1 VSKSPQMPRLEAVYC
16 GREHGGVDKFVD
28 DELVAMYFPL
38 LSGPNH
44 PATAVET
51 AVALLRAVGHEDP
64 AGPWLPVGAGV
75 HAGPAWVG
83 AVGDEA
89 HTELTAVGDTV
100 NTPARLGRRGRAG
113 RDPRDGPCRDRGRSR
128 SAAPEADAR
137 PRGEARADAGR
148 GDHGRAGRERRTE
161 LIRNEK
167 TAACRLARRR

>member
-16 GREHGGVDKFVD
+16 GREHGGVDQFVD

-51 AVALLRAVGHEDP
+51 AVALLRAVGHED
-64 AGPWLPVGAGV
+64 
-75 HAGPAWVG
+75 
-83 AVGDEA
+83 
-89 HTELTAVGDTV
+89 T
-100 NTPARLGRRGRAG
+100 RLGRRGRAG
-113 RDPRDGPCRDRGRSR
+113 RDPRDG
-128 SAAPEADAR
+128 
-137 PRGEARADAGR
+137 ADAGR
-148 GDHGRAGRERRTE
+148 GDHGRAGRERRAE